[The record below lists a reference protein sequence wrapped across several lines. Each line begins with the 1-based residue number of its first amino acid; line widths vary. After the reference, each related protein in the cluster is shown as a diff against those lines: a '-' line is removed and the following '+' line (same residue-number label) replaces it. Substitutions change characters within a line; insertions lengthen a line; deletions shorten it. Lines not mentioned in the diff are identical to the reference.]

1 VKTKES
7 KRTRRTVIAS
17 FKGSLR
23 KRVSAL
29 AANATL
35 LRAFAANAFFDG
47 VRIFDSGFR
56 LMLNTLLTLNSLVV
70 ENALNL

>member
-1 VKTKES
+1 
-7 KRTRRTVIAS
+7 
-17 FKGSLR
+17 
-23 KRVSAL
+23 VSAL
-29 AANATL
+29 EANATL

-70 ENALNL
+70 ENALNFDL